1 MREKYKLRSNKYKPR
16 STKAKR
22 KQILKKYLIDFIQL
36 GEMLEVTQIHS
47 VANHN
52 QLVAAMVE
60 SLAVK
65 LQAKEYQLT
74 WSDKI

>member
-36 GEMLEVTQIHS
+36 GEMLEVT
-47 VANHN
+47 
-52 QLVAAMVE
+52 
-60 SLAVK
+60 
-65 LQAKEYQLT
+65 
-74 WSDKI
+74 